1 VTRKT
6 AGKALD
12 VQAIRAD
19 FPILKTLVHGK
30 PLVYLDNAATAQKPS
45 AVIETLVAYYQQMNA
60 NVHRGIHALAEA
72 ATAAYEGARE
82 KVAAF
87 IGAPSTRGVVFTRG
101 ATEAINL
108 VRYAWGRANVRAGD
122 EIVITIMEHHSNL
135 VPWQQLAQ
143 EMGATL
149 RYAEIDD
156 EGFLPLDKFERLLSE
171 RTKLVAVT
179 HASNVLGTVTPAR
192 AIADMA
198 HAVGAKFLLDG
209 AQSVPHL
216 PINVAELG
224 CDFLAFSGHK
234 MVGPT
239 GIGILWADEH
249 ILDSMPPFQ
258 AGGEMIRKVTIEG
271 TDWNDLPYKFEAGT
285 PNIAGAIGLGAAV
298 DYLQRVGMEAIRE
311 HEVALLGHALNAIRE
326 TGAVVYGPERAADR
340 SGVVAFNYGDIH
352 PHDIAQVLDA
362 EGIAI
367 RAGHHCCMPLMKRL
381 GVAATA
387 RESIY
392 LYNTTEEIDALCA
405 ALPKAA
411 ALFSR

>member
-6 AGKALD
+6 GSTGYD
-12 VQAIRAD
+12 VQAVRAD

-30 PLVYLDNAATAQKPS
+30 PLVYLDNAATTQKPS
-45 AVIETLVAYYQQMNA
+45 AVIETLVNYYQQMNA

-72 ATAAYEGARE
+72 ATAAYEGARD

-87 IGAPSTRGVVFTRG
+87 IGAPGTRGVIFTRG

-108 VRYAWGRANVRAGD
+108 VRYAWGRANIRAGD
-122 EIVITIMEHHSNL
+122 EILITIMEHHSNL

-143 EMGATL
+143 ETGATL
-149 RYAEIDD
+149 RYADIDD
-156 EGFLPLDKFERLLSE
+156 EGFLPLDNLERLLTE

-179 HASNVLGTVTPAR
+179 HASNVLGTITPAR

-198 HAVGAKFLLDG
+198 HAVGARFLLDG

-216 PINVAELG
+216 PINVKELG

-234 MVGPT
+234 MLGPT
-239 GIGILWADEH
+239 GIGILWADEQ

-298 DYLQRVGMEAIRE
+298 DYLQGVGVKAIRE
-311 HEVALLGHALNAIRE
+311 HEVGLLDHALQAIRA
-326 TGAVVYGPERAADR
+326 TGAVIYGPGRAADR

-387 RESIY
+387 RASIY
-392 LYNTTEEIDALCA
+392 LYNTIEEIDALCA
-405 ALPKAA
+405 ALPRAA
-411 ALFSR
+411 RIFAR